1 MICLYY
7 GPITSKGQLSIGG
20 YEAANRKNID
30 KLRSLGIQVKEYPN
44 PVINKKLGCLGKI
57 VYIKL
62 FSSAMNLLKYK
73 KRSDVVVHITPL
85 YNYLLFP
92 SVFTIW
98 LAKLCRLPSVLDLR
112 AGSFIYYYEH
122 KGYWYKKLVKSIL
135 KNSTI
140 ITVEG
145 ISYLKQIPLL
155 TGIDKEMVYF
165 PNIACNIKL
174 KYVPRKGNTVNI
186 FYFGRITSTKGLD
199 VVIDAIKELD
209 EKFVLYLAGK
219 IADDIDANELKHER
233 IVYLGILSAEQLKE
247 QMQNMHF
254 FIFPTRH
261 RGEGQSNSL
270 IEAMANGLIPIVSEQ
285 GFNREVIG
293 DCGVIMPHTSKGK
306 DYANVIRE
314 LSKKDMVE
322 MAKKCQ
328 QHIHSCHNIDIEIP
342 KLVELYNRILCR

>member
-1 MICLYY
+1 M
-7 GPITSKGQLSIGG
+7 
-20 YEAANRKNID
+20 
-30 KLRSLGIQVKEYPN
+30 
-44 PVINKKLGCLGKI
+44 
-57 VYIKL
+57 
-62 FSSAMNLLKYK
+62 YK
-73 KRSDVVVHITPL
+73 RQ
-85 YNYLLFP
+85 
-92 SVFTIW
+92 
-98 LAKLCRLPSVLDLR
+98 
-112 AGSFIYYYEH
+112 
-122 KGYWYKKLVKSIL
+122 
-135 KNSTI
+135 I

-145 ISYLKQIPLL
+145 TPYLKQIPML

-174 KYVPRKGNTVNI
+174 KYAPRKGNTVNI

-219 IADDIDANELKHER
+219 IAGDINADELKHER
-233 IVYLGILSAEQLKE
+233 IIYLGILSAEQLKE

-285 GFNREVIG
+285 GFNREVVG

-314 LSKKDMVE
+314 LSKKDIVE

-342 KLVELYNRILCR
+342 KLVELYNRILCH

>member
-44 PVINKKLGCLGKI
+44 PVINKKLGCFGKI

-62 FSSAMNLLKYK
+62 LSSAMNLLKYK

-135 KNSTI
+135 NNSTI

-145 ISYLKQIPLL
+145 TPYLKQIPML

-174 KYVPRKGNTVNI
+174 KYAPRKGNTVNI

-219 IADDIDANELKHER
+219 IAGDINADELKHER
-233 IVYLGILSAEQLKE
+233 IIYLGILSAEQLKE

-285 GFNREVIG
+285 GFNREVVG

-306 DYANVIRE
+306 DYANEIRE
-314 LSKKDMVE
+314 LSKKDIVE

-342 KLVELYNRILCR
+342 KLVELYNRILCH